1 MAFEKGENQNKLT
14 DKNINKIIETYLNRV
29 DVDKYA
35 RVASAENVGY
45 SCVEFDEKGQGY
57 YSSALFLNH
66 SHGNGV
72 GWGKLCRTVFL

>member
-45 SCVEFDEKGQGY
+45 SCVEIDEVGQGY
-57 YSSALFLNH
+57 YSSALFLSY
-66 SHGNGV
+66 SHGNDV
-72 GWGKLCRTVFL
+72 GWGKLCRAVFL